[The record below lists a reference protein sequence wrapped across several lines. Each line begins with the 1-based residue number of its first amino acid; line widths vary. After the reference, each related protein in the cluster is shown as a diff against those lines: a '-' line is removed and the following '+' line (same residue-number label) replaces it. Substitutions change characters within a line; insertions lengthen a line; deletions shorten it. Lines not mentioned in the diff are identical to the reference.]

1 MNYLGKGKIE
11 HDNHQQSDILRSVD
25 LRSFRNNECDL
36 IYGGNGSI
44 KKQHLCAYYE
54 GLIKIFFIYL
64 ITYKIL
70 YKSECIYCMKIM

>member
-1 MNYLGKGKIE
+1 MIASNFPLHSFSLDIICLGKGKIE
-11 HDNHQQSDILRSVD
+11 HDNHQQSDILRSVN

-54 GLIKIFFIYL
+54 GLINQNIFL
-64 ITYKIL
+64 TTL
-70 YKSECIYCMKIM
+70 